1 MLATLL
7 TWRQQAREARRLA
20 ARKAQLSEA
29 AAEEAATEL
38 RCSPYR
44 RICEPALRA
53 ANVYGTWA
61 VPVGGAALAAFI
73 AALLAR
79 PGSGV
84 P

>member
-20 ARKAQLSEA
+20 ARKAQLSDAA
-29 AAEEAATEL
+29 AAEASAEL
-38 RCSPYR
+38 LRSPYVR
-44 RICEPALRA
+44 VCEPALRA
-53 ANVYGTWA
+53 ANWWGTWA

-73 AALLAR
+73 AALIAQ
-79 PGSGV
+79 PGAVG